1 MILYEIL
8 GSTIMLKK
16 VYKIILYSILA
27 IFTVTSLAGCANRQ
41 PSKNNTANFTPTIF
55 LHGWGSSSNAEEQM
69 TTYIHNRGISDS
81 KIIADVNPKGQV
93 TLHGNIPNNA
103 KNPLV
108 EVNFENN
115 RNKNYKEDGT
125 WLKNVILALQKN
137 YHIKKFNVVAH
148 SMGNMALM
156 YYLLAN
162 GSNKK
167 LPQLQKQVDIA
178 GHFDGILHMNQPSEL
193 TIDKNGCPNKMI
205 GDYKKLL
212 PLRNNFPKQIKVL
225 NIMGNYKNRHND
237 EDVSNTSSMTLRYLV
252 SKRAKSYQEKII
264 TGKKAQHSQLHE
276 SFKVDHML
284 VKFLWNK

>member
-1 MILYEIL
+1 
-8 GSTIMLKK
+8 MLKK
-16 VYKIILYSILA
+16 TYKFILYSILA
-27 IFTVTSLAGCANRQ
+27 IFIVALLDGCANQ
-41 PSKNNTANFTPTIF
+41 QSFKNNTAKFTPTIF

-69 TTYIHNRGISDS
+69 TTYIHKKGISDS

-93 TLHGNIPNNA
+93 TFHGNIPNNA

-108 EVNFENN
+108 EVNFVNN
-115 RNKNYKEDGT
+115 RNKDYKEDGI
-125 WLKNVILALQKN
+125 WLKNVILALQKK
-137 YHIKKFNVVAH
+137 YQIKKFNVVAH

-162 GSNKK
+162 GNNKK
-167 LPQLQKQVDIA
+167 LPQLQKQVNIA
-178 GHFDGILHMNQPSEL
+178 GHFDGILHMNQPSGL
-193 TIDKNGCPNKMI
+193 TINKNGYPNKMI
-205 GDYKKLL
+205 EDYKKLL

-252 SKRAKSYQEKII
+252 AKRAKSYQEKIV

-276 SFKVDHML
+276 SLKVDRML